1 MNVANNSPAG
11 PSRRRCQMVD
21 QSSNQ
26 MPSILALHYWRCRS
40 PSKGRHHNT
49 VITSSWSWSWQFLV
63 AVVALSHDEMQIPG
77 LNPSGQAA
85 CQSSSGC

>member
-1 MNVANNSPAG
+1 MNVANSPAG
-11 PSRRRCQMVD
+11 PISRRRCQMVD

-40 PSKGRHHNT
+40 PSKGRHNNT
-49 VITSSWSWSWQFLV
+49 VITSSWSLV
-63 AVVALSHDEMQIPG
+63 AVVALIHDEMQIPG